1 MPSPTCPPGT
11 LCLDTTTAVALVV
24 ILALVAYIGY
34 LRLGNTTPAP
44 HPPTAEE
51 DAGDDGGA
59 DRAPFPARAPR
70 RRRRSTPATTAPP
83 PTTTDDD
90 DDPNDARIVAA
101 ATASPPNVTTNIFQS
116 TTYEDPMLRPPLR
129 RYVSTYNVPVAA
141 VPINIQTRG
150 PTPEVQ
156 QVGVLTSA
164 DNDKILAL
172 YGRPTYRGSS
182 KWLYYTGTD
191 KYQSLKLPVERAG
204 RNCTDEF
211 GCDELTEDDAVS
223 VKGYGGTFKASIYN
237 LDAPRYIPFVG

>member
-1 MPSPTCPPGT
+1 MPSPACPPGT

-34 LRLGNTTPAP
+34 MRLASTTLAP
-44 HPPTAEE
+44 HPPVVEE
-51 DAGDDGGA
+51 DAGDDDGA

-70 RRRRSTPATTAPP
+70 RRRRSITATKVPSTTTAA
-83 PTTTDDD
+83 DD

-101 ATASPPNVTTNIFQS
+101 ATPNVTTNIFQS
-116 TTYEDPMLRPPLR
+116 TTYDDPMLRPPLR
-129 RYVSTYNVPVAA
+129 RYVSTDNVPVAA

-211 GCDELTEDDAVS
+211 GCDELTEDDAVT
-223 VKGYGGTFKASIYN
+223 VKGYGGTFKVSIYN

>member
-1 MPSPTCPPGT
+1 MSTSTVLG
-11 LCLDTTTAVALVV
+11 LVV
-24 ILALVAYIGY
+24 IVSLIVYIVYLQVKQPAKDKTNRTLDDEREQPTVPIRTKPKPVRQSTRSVA
-34 LRLGNTTPAP
+34 PV
-44 HPPTAEE
+44 AEE
-51 DAGDDGGA
+51 
-59 DRAPFPARAPR
+59 
-70 RRRRSTPATTAPP
+70 
-83 PTTTDDD
+83 
-90 DDPNDARIVAA
+90 DDPNDAQIV
-101 ATASPPNVTTNIFQS
+101 TTVPNVTTNIYQA
-116 TTYEDPMLRPPLR
+116 THYEDPMTRPPLR
-129 RYVSTYNVPVAA
+129 RYTSTYNVPVAA

-191 KYQSLKLPVERAG
+191 KYQSIKLPVEHSG

-211 GCDELTEDDAVS
+211 GCDELMEDDTVS

-237 LDAPRYIPFVG
+237 LDAPRYIPFVV